1 MSNNVLLHVRY
12 ASAEKLIF
20 KKYKLHNV

>member
-1 MSNNVLLHVRY
+1 MINMVLFHVRY

-20 KKYKLHNV
+20 KKPKLHNI